1 MAQDIIIGRS
11 KKEKEEL
18 GKRGLLYLGK
28 SYVKME
34 NEVSLSNN
42 VYLDVNKSHVILIA
56 GKRGS
61 GKSYSISVIAEEMS
75 KLDEETRN
83 RISVIIIDTMGIFWS
98 MKYPNEKQKD
108 EVREWGMEER
118 GFDVKVFVPKGK
130 FKEYQERGISVDYSF
145 SFRPGDLRAEDWC
158 NVFNVDITS
167 PIGVL
172 IERAIGKLEGNYDIG
187 DILSFIEHDDKAD
200 HHTKYALINR
210 FEAAKTLGIFDE
222 EGINLK
228 DFVIPGKS
236 VILDVSCYED
246 WNVKNLVVG
255 LLGKKLLSERVD
267 ERKKEEIED
276 ITNSGSLY
284 NEEKKQSPLIWLMID
299 ECVTGDTEVITSTN
313 HTSIEKVVE
322 KFEIGE
328 DVKVLSYDKDKKE
341 YVHKKVTK
349 VYKIPKREIIK
360 IKTECGREIKCT
372 PDHPLLTREGY
383 ISAVSVQNIAFPLVQ
398 HYSEDEECLKSRL
411 LGYLFGDGWLCK
423 NKSVGFSGKSS
434 KNDLVKIK
442 KNLSMLNILSSN
454 IHTRKTSSTITD
466 EFGNSYEVN
475 GESNDVTLSMK
486 GFEFFYNLGA
496 PVGQKVLQE
505 TFIPDWIV
513 RGKDRIKCEFLA
525 GLMGADGARMSPVK
539 KVKGDFNPIRL
550 SFNKDVRLKK
560 NAIEFA
566 NQIKGLFESVG
577 VKVNSIYQ
585 RSGNIRKDDVKTL
598 KIQITLSHAVE
609 NTIRFLEK
617 VGYRYCEDKE
627 TQGLLWLE
635 YLRSREYERKK
646 RIIIQNKALKLKSF
660 GYGKVRISKILGIKE
675 YEAREYIYSKHKRG
689 VPKSFDSFNDWIRK
703 RISDC
708 FLFESVESVQD
719 SGVEDVYD
727 ISVEGTHNFIANSL
741 ISHNCQEFLPRTE
754 KTAASD
760 ALTRLL
766 KEGRQPGISMILA
779 TQQPGEIH
787 KDVMTQSDIVI
798 SHRITAQFDIEALNS
813 IMQTYL
819 SEDILSY
826 INDLPSSKGSA
837 IILDDNNERI
847 FSIKVRPKM
856 SWHGGDAPSAVKI
869 EKKLFES

>member
-1 MAQDIIIGRS
+1 MAQDIIIGRD
-11 KKEKEEL
+11 KKDSLEL
-18 GKRGLLYLGK
+18 GKKGLLYLGK

-34 NEVSLSNN
+34 NETSLSNK

-118 GFDVKVFVPKGK
+118 GFDVKVFVPRGK
-130 FKEYQERGISVDYSF
+130 FKEYQERGIAVDYSF

-167 PIGVL
+167 QIGVL
-172 IERAIGKLEGNYDIG
+172 IERAIGSLEGNYTIE
-187 DILSFIEHDDKAD
+187 DILKFIEQDDKTD
-200 HHTKYALINR
+200 RHTKYALINR

-228 DFVIPGKS
+228 DFIIPGKS

-299 ECVTGDTEVITSTN
+299 E
-313 HTSIEKVVE
+313 
-322 KFEIGE
+322 
-328 DVKVLSYDKDKKE
+328 
-341 YVHKKVTK
+341 
-349 VYKIPKREIIK
+349 
-360 IKTECGREIKCT
+360 
-372 PDHPLLTREGY
+372 
-383 ISAVSVQNIAFPLVQ
+383 A
-398 HYSEDEECLKSRL
+398 
-411 LGYLFGDGWLCK
+411 
-423 NKSVGFSGKSS
+423 
-434 KNDLVKIK
+434 
-442 KNLSMLNILSSN
+442 
-454 IHTRKTSSTITD
+454 
-466 EFGNSYEVN
+466 
-475 GESNDVTLSMK
+475 
-486 GFEFFYNLGA
+486 
-496 PVGQKVLQE
+496 
-505 TFIPDWIV
+505 
-513 RGKDRIKCEFLA
+513 
-525 GLMGADGARMSPVK
+525 
-539 KVKGDFNPIRL
+539 
-550 SFNKDVRLKK
+550 
-560 NAIEFA
+560 
-566 NQIKGLFESVG
+566 
-577 VKVNSIYQ
+577 
-585 RSGNIRKDDVKTL
+585 
-598 KIQITLSHAVE
+598 
-609 NTIRFLEK
+609 
-617 VGYRYCEDKE
+617 
-627 TQGLLWLE
+627 
-635 YLRSREYERKK
+635 
-646 RIIIQNKALKLKSF
+646 
-660 GYGKVRISKILGIKE
+660 
-675 YEAREYIYSKHKRG
+675 
-689 VPKSFDSFNDWIRK
+689 
-703 RISDC
+703 
-708 FLFESVESVQD
+708 
-719 SGVEDVYD
+719 
-727 ISVEGTHNFIANSL
+727 
-741 ISHNCQEFLPRTE
+741 QEFLPRTE

-798 SHRITAQFDIEALNS
+798 SHRVTAQFDIEALNS

-819 SEDILSY
+819 ADDLLTY

-847 FSIKVRPKM
+847 FSVKVRPKM
-856 SWHGGDAPSAVKI
+856 SWHGGDTPSAVKVK
-869 EKKLFES
+869 KKLFEE